1 MANEAMSYSS
11 VHSSIVL
18 NFLEAVSLGNS
29 LKLIT
34 EQSDQDLQKNNMAL
48 HAILSKFERDLDML
62 LKEARDKIS
71 STKAEIVL
79 EFKLDTQPIEL
90 SKTVNDYNSDLFQT
104 MYEYVQR
111 LTRSKEWVYY
121 YSIYEAYERLEELL
135 NVGKLLMDDTSFVGG
150 SGRRRRRCLCC

>member
-1 MANEAMSYSS
+1 MSYSS

>member
-71 STKAEIVL
+71 STNAEIVL

-121 YSIYEAYERLEELL
+121 YSIYEAYKRLEELL